1 MVKRRKISSVKDAVS
16 ILMICLLAVASF
28 VFIVHNLSEG
38 LNIRTDII
46 SSLFAII
53 ISAGVLR

>member
-1 MVKRRKISSVKDAVS
+1 MVKRRKSSSVKDVFS
-16 ILMICLLAVASF
+16 IFMICLLAVASF